1 MITGEHDK
9 LKEIAKFNVCSVH
22 KTPLEIAWYQKQWV
36 LRCGG
41 DGGHFPDAVT
51 RQLSLTEGLK
61 AGEELP
67 EPIKS
72 NVIKGA
78 QRRRKMQEKGKKTEE
93 YGLMPLTDLGTN
105 AALVPENIKLLVK
118 YAEKCKLDP
127 WLGHV
132 VLMYSKPYI
141 TIDGYL
147 YYARKSGKEYSL
159 ESRPM
164 TSDEKETYM
173 LGATDHGWIARVAFP
188 KTGETFVGTGI
199 VTYAEM
205 TEPSKRDL
213 NMPAHPVVAAH
224 PWQLGQKRAEWQALR
239 RAFPIGG
246 E

>member
-1 MITGEHDK
+1 MIKGEHDR
-9 LKEIAKFNVCSVH
+9 LQEIAKFNVCSVH
-22 KTPLEIAWYQKQWV
+22 KMPLEIAWHDKQWT
-36 LRCGG
+36 LRCGE
-41 DGGHFPDAVT
+41 DGGHYPDAVT

-61 AGEELP
+61 TGEELP
-67 EPIKS
+67 SHIKE

-78 QRRRKMQEKGKKTEE
+78 RRRRMQQNRSKHTEE

-105 AALVPENIKLLVK
+105 AMLVPEEIKLLVK

-147 YYARKSGKEYSL
+147 YHARQSSKEYSL

-164 TSDEKETYM
+164 TTQEKEQYM
-173 LGATDHGWIARVAFP
+173 LGVTDHGWIAKLTFP
-188 KTGETFVGTGI
+188 KTGETFTGTGV

-205 TEPSKRDL
+205 TEPSKRGPDSL
-213 NMPAHPVVAAH
+213 AHPVVAAH

>member
-22 KTPLEIAWYQKQWV
+22 KTPLEIAWHDKQWV

-41 DGGHFPDAVT
+41 DGGHFPDAVV
-51 RQLSLTEGLK
+51 RQLSLIEELRS
-61 AGEELP
+61 GEELP
-67 EPIKS
+67 SPIKE

-78 QRRRKMQEKGKKTEE
+78 RRKKMQQNRGKLQEE
-93 YGLMPLTDLGTN
+93 YGLMPLTDLGSN
-105 AALVPENIKLLVK
+105 AMLVPEEIKLLVK

-132 VLMYSKPYI
+132 VLMYGRPYP
-141 TIDGYL
+141 TIDAYL
-147 YYARKSGKEYSL
+147 YLARKSGKEYSL

-164 TSDEKETYM
+164 TTEEKETLM
-173 LGATDHGWIARVAFP
+173 LGATDHGWIAKVLFP
-188 KTGETFVGTGI
+188 KTGEAFVGTGI

-205 TEPSKRDL
+205 TEPSKRDP
-213 NMPAHPVVAAH
+213 NSPAHPVVAAH
-224 PWQLGQKRAEWQALR
+224 PWLLGQKRAEWQALR

>member
-1 MITGEHDK
+1 MITGEHDY
-9 LKEIAKFNVCSVH
+9 LVNLAKFNVCAEH
-22 KTPLEIAWYQKQWV
+22 KTPLEVAWYNKQWC

-41 DGGHFPDAVT
+41 DGGHYPDAVT
-51 RQLSLTEGLK
+51 RQLSLTQGLK

-78 QRRRKMQEKGKKTEE
+78 QRRRRMQGKGQQFKE

-105 AALVPENIKLLVK
+105 AMLVPEEAELLIK
-118 YAEKCKLDP
+118 YAEKCKLDA

-132 VLMYSKPYI
+132 CLMYGKPYI

-147 YYARKSGKEYSL
+147 YHARKSGKEYSL

-164 TSDEKETYM
+164 TTVEKDQYM
-173 LGATDHGWIARVAFP
+173 LGATDHGWIAVLRFP
-188 KTGETFVGTGI
+188 RTGETFTGTGI

-205 TEPSKRDL
+205 TEPGKRDPNSL
-213 NMPAHPVVAAH
+213 AHPVVAAH

-239 RAFPIGG
+239 RGFPIGG